1 MSKPLVIV
9 ESPAKAKTIAKF
21 LGKNWTVEASIGHVR
36 DLPSNAAEIP
46 AAIKKETWGRMGVD
60 VTQNFEPHYIV
71 PGEKKKRIAELR
83 AKLKDATELYLATD
97 EDREGEAISWHLL
110 ELLKPKVPVK
120 RMVFHEITQKAIDA
134 ALANTREIDTALVD
148 AQESRR
154 ILDRLYGYEVSP
166 VMWKKIG
173 PGTSAGRVQSV
184 ATRLIVEKERE
195 RMAFRSA
202 SWWDAT
208 VELQRGSARFPASV
222 IQVDGKTLA
231 QGRDFGSDGKLA
243 AGRNVLV
250 LDEAGATQLATGLR
264 GTDATVRRVEEKE
277 YKSEPKAPFTTSTM
291 QQEAGR
297 KLGMTARRAMSAAQ
311 ALYQNGYITYMRT
324 DSVALSEQAIVAA
337 RSHVEREYGREYLP
351 NSPRTYRSKSKN
363 AQEAHEAIRP
373 AGEVFRTPK
382 DVEGEV
388 GSDEARL
395 YDLIWKRTV
404 ASQMLDARM
413 KSVAATF
420 DVTTKDG
427 RKVELVSRGRTVL
440 FDGFLRAY
448 VEGQDA
454 VEAEDDKADEAVLP
468 ALKQGDTAQVA
479 KADPAGHS
487 TKPPARYTEASL
499 VQKMEELGIGR
510 PSTYASII
518 ATIQD
523 REYVEKRGTALVPRP
538 LAFAIVQLMET
549 LAPTLV
555 DYGFTAGMEEDLD
568 QIARGELGR
577 QKFLEA
583 FYRGSQ
589 PGLHKIVTEH
599 IDAIDPKTVCTI
611 PLGEKDG
618 DRVDLRVGRYG
629 PYLEYRGKRATLPD
643 GIAPD
648 EIDVDRAIEI
658 IETAKAADEP
668 MGHDANGV
676 PVYLKTGRF
685 GPYVQLGDDPKPPP
699 ETAAPEPTVEAAAA
713 PTDGKKKAKAKP
725 KKKKKADL
733 GPKPRRASLL
743 KSMSPKTL
751 TLEQALQL
759 LTLPRALGEDVDGNP
774 IVAALGRFGPY
785 LMKTIPGAEKP
796 DYRNLKTE
804 EQLFA
809 VTLEEAREIYAQPK
823 RGRGRAAAPPPL
835 KEMGVDPNSGTPIVI
850 KDGKYGLYLT
860 DGETNVTLPK
870 GSGVEEVTLESA
882 VRMLADKRAAGPVKK
897 KKTTRRKTSTR
908 G

>member
-60 VTQNFEPHYIV
+60 VTKDFEPHYIV

-202 SWWDAT
+202 SWWDAS
-208 VELQRGSARFPASV
+208 VELERGSTRFPASV
-222 IQVDGKTLA
+222 VNVDGKTLA
-231 QGRDFGSDGKLA
+231 QGRDFGSDGKLTG
-243 AGRNVLV
+243 GRNVLV
-250 LDEAGATQLATGLR
+250 LDEAAATKLANGLR
-264 GTDATVRRVEEKE
+264 GAEARVRRVEEKE

-297 KLGMTARRAMSAAQ
+297 KLGMTAKRAMSAAQ

-324 DSVALSEQAIVAA
+324 DSISLSDQAIAAA

-351 NSPRTYRSKSKN
+351 SSSRVFRGKSKN

-373 AGEVFRTPK
+373 AGEVFRTPRE
-382 DVEGEV
+382 VESEV

-404 ASQMLDARM
+404 ACQMVDARM

-420 DVTTKDG
+420 DVATKDG
-427 RKVELVSRGRTVL
+427 SKVELVSRGRTVL

-448 VEGQDA
+448 VEGQD
-454 VEAEDDKADEAVLP
+454 VGEVAEGDKEEAVLP

-479 KADPAGHS
+479 KADAAGHA
-487 TKPPARYTEASL
+487 TKPPARYTEAGL

-555 DYGFTAGMEEDLD
+555 DYSFTAEMEEELD

-577 QKFLEA
+577 QKFLSD
-583 FYRGSQ
+583 FYRGDQ

-599 IDAIDPKTVCTI
+599 IGAIDPKKICTI
-611 PLGEKDG
+611 ALGLKDG
-618 DRVDLRVGRYG
+618 DPVDLRVGRYG

-648 EIDVDRAIEI
+648 EISVDRAIEI

-668 MGHDANGV
+668 MGHDASGM

-699 ETAAPEPTVEAAAA
+699 EETPLAAAET
-713 PTDGKKKAKAKP
+713 PTDGKAKKKTRAKA
-725 KKKKKADL
+725 KKKADL

-759 LTLPRALGEDVDGNP
+759 LTLPRQLGDDVDGNP

-804 EQLFA
+804 EQLFS
-809 VTLEEAREIYAQPK
+809 VTLEEARAIYAQPK

-835 KEMGVDPNSGTPIVI
+835 KELGVDPVSGTPVLV
-850 KDGKYGLYLT
+850 KDGKYGMYVT
-860 DGETNVTLPK
+860 DGETNATLPK
-870 GSGVEEVTLESA
+870 GTTVEEVTLDSA
-882 VRMLADKRAAGPVKK
+882 ARLLAERRAAGPSKK
-897 KKTTRRKTSTR
+897 KKTTRRKTATR
-908 G
+908 S

>member
-21 LGKNWTVEASIGHVR
+21 LGRNWTVEASIGHVR

-60 VTQNFEPHYIV
+60 VTKDFEPHYIV

-120 RMVFHEITQKAIDA
+120 RMVFHEITQKAIDE
-134 ALANTREIDTALVD
+134 ALRNCREIDAALVD

-202 SWWDAT
+202 SWWDAD
-208 VELQRGSARFPASV
+208 VELSRGSARFPAAVVS
-222 IQVDGKTLA
+222 VDGKTLA
-231 QGRDFGSDGKLA
+231 QGRDFGSDGKLTP
-243 AGRNVLV
+243 GRNVLV
-250 LDEAGATQLATGLR
+250 LDEAAATKLATGLR
-264 GTDATVRRVEEKE
+264 GAEARVRRVEEKE

-297 KLGMTARRAMSAAQ
+297 KLGMTAKRAMSAAQ

-324 DSVALSEQAIVAA
+324 DSIALSDQAIAAA

-351 NSPRTYRSKSKN
+351 SSPRVFRGKSKN

-373 AGEVFRTPK
+373 AGEVFRTPRE
-382 DVEGEV
+382 VEAEV

-404 ASQMLDARM
+404 ACQMVDARM

-420 DVTTKDG
+420 DVATKDG

-448 VEGQDA
+448 VEGQDVA
-454 VEAEDDKADEAVLP
+454 ESVERADDEAVLP
-468 ALKQGDTAQVA
+468 ALAQGDTAQVA
-479 KADPAGHS
+479 KADAAGHA

-538 LAFAIVQLMET
+538 LAFAIVQLMEA

-555 DYGFTAGMEEDLD
+555 DYSFTAEMEEELD

-577 QKFLEA
+577 LKFLGD
-583 FYRGSQ
+583 FYRGNQ

-599 IDAIDPKTVCTI
+599 IGAIDPKTICTI
-611 PLGEKDG
+611 PLGSKDG
-618 DRVDLRVGRYG
+618 DPVDLRVGRYG

-668 MGHDANGV
+668 MGHDASGL

-699 ETAAPEPTVEAAAA
+699 EEAEVPATSA
-713 PTDGKKKAKAKP
+713 DGKAKP
-725 KKKKKADL
+725 KKKAKKKADL

-759 LTLPRALGEDVDGNP
+759 LTLPRQLGDDVDGNP

-804 EQLFA
+804 EQLFS
-809 VTLEEAREIYAQPK
+809 VTLDEARAIYAQPK

-835 KEMGVDPNSGTPIVI
+835 KEFGVDPNSGTPILL
-850 KDGKYGLYLT
+850 KDGKYGLYVT
-860 DGETNVTLPK
+860 DGETNATLPK
-870 GSGVEEVTLESA
+870 GTAPEEVTLESA
-882 VRMLADKRAAGPVKK
+882 ARLLAERRAAGPSK
-897 KKTTRRKTSTR
+897 KKTTRRKAASR

>member
-60 VTQNFEPHYIV
+60 VTKDFEPHYIV

-202 SWWDAT
+202 SWWDAD

-222 IQVDGKTLA
+222 VNVDGKTLA
-231 QGRDFGSDGKLA
+231 QGRDFGSDGKLI

-250 LDEAGATQLATGLR
+250 LDEPEATKLATGLR
-264 GTDATVRRVEEKE
+264 GADARVRKVEEKE

-297 KLGMTARRAMSAAQ
+297 KLGMTAKRAMSAAQ
-311 ALYQNGYITYMRT
+311 SLYQNGYITYMRT
-324 DSVALSEQAIVAA
+324 DSISLSDQAITAA

-351 NSPRTYRSKSKN
+351 NSPRVFRGKSKN

-388 GSDEARL
+388 GGDEARL
-395 YDLIWKRTV
+395 YELIWKRTV
-404 ASQMLDARM
+404 ACQMVDARM

-420 DVTTKDG
+420 DVATKDG

-448 VEGQDA
+448 VEGQD
-454 VEAEDDKADEAVLP
+454 VAENAERAEDEAVLP
-468 ALKQGDTAQVA
+468 PLAQGDTAQVA
-479 KADPAGHS
+479 KAEAAGHA

-523 REYVEKRGTALVPRP
+523 REYVEKRGAALVPRP
-538 LAFAIVQLMET
+538 LAFAIVQLMEA

-555 DYGFTAGMEEDLD
+555 DYSFTAEMEEDLD
-568 QIARGELGR
+568 QISRGELGR
-577 QKFLEA
+577 QKFLSD
-583 FYRGSQ
+583 FYRGNQ

-599 IDAIDPKTVCTI
+599 IGAIDPKTICTI
-611 PLGEKDG
+611 SLGLKDG
-618 DRVDLRVGRYG
+618 DPVDLRVGRYG

-648 EIDVDRAIEI
+648 EISVDRAIGI

-668 MGHDANGV
+668 MGHDASGV

-685 GPYVQLGDDPKPPP
+685 GPYVQLGDEAKPPP
-699 ETAAPEPTVEAAAA
+699 EEVEAVAAPV
-713 PTDGKKKAKAKP
+713 DGKAKP
-725 KKKKKADL
+725 KKKKAKSKKDT

-804 EQLFA
+804 DQLFS
-809 VTLEEAREIYAQPK
+809 VTLDEARAIYAQPK
-823 RGRGRAAAPPPL
+823 RARGRAPGAAPL
-835 KEMGVDPNSGTPIVI
+835 KELGVDPIAGTPVVV

-860 DGETNVTLPK
+860 DGTTNVTLPT
-870 GSGVEEVTLESA
+870 GMGAEDVTLDMA
-882 VRMLADKRAAGPVKK
+882 ARMLAEKRTAGPSK
-897 KKTTRRKTSTR
+897 KKTTRRKAASR